1 MTVPEE
7 SQESGPPADH
17 LAPAESAQSA
27 EPVTWERLRRE
38 VVQDATALGVAV
50 GTYGISYGALGTTS
64 GLSVLQTCA
73 LSVLAFTGGSQ
84 FALIGVL
91 GAGGSAASGVATAL
105 MLGFRNL
112 LYGLR
117 LAPTLRVRG
126 GWRFPASQLVIDET
140 TAMSISQTNP
150 RAARLAFWTTGL
162 AIYTV
167 WNLTTLVGAVGAS
180 ALGDPKRFGLDAAV
194 GAAFLGLLWPRLKH
208 ATTWFVALAAAAV
221 ALTLTPFLSPGLPV
235 LAAGLVAVAVGLAR
249 PKAAEEVS

>member
-1 MTVPEE
+1 MTT
-7 SQESGPPADH
+7 D
-17 LAPAESAQSA
+17 A
-27 EPVTWERLRRE
+27 EPFDADDADDADDAADAGDAVEAGWPAKRRE
-38 VVQDATALGVAV
+38 VVQDALAVGLAV

-64 GLSVLQTCA
+64 GLSVVQTCA

-91 GAGGSAASGVATAL
+91 GSGGAAASGMATAL

-117 LAPTLRVRG
+117 LEPMLDVRG
-126 GWRFPASQLVIDET
+126 ARRFSAAQLVIDET
-140 TAMSISQTNP
+140 TAMSISQPET

-162 AIYTV
+162 TIYTL
-167 WNLTTLVGAVGAS
+167 WNLATLVGALGAS

-208 ATTWFVALAAAAV
+208 VTTWSVAIGAAVVALV
-221 ALTLTPFLSPGLPV
+221 LTPFLSPGVPV
-235 LAAGLVAVAVGLAR
+235 LVAGLVAVAVGIAR
-249 PKAAEEVS
+249 PQAAEEVS